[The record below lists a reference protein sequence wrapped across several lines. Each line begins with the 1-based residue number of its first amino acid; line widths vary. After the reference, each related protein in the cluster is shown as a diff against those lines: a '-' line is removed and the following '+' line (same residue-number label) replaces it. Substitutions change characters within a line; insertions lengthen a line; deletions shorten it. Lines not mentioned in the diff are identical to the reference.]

1 MIDTDAKGQK
11 GLKSVINRKY
21 FYLTEIESINYLIIR
36 FRNLIIRIKKVVKNC
51 KLIMLSEV
59 VF

>member
-21 FYLTEIESINYLIIR
+21 FYLTEIESINYLIMR